1 MFRRLTFA
9 TSFAVALGV
18 MVPGSCARAETRQAE
33 SSDASAR
40 TCTMILAPLRDELQ
54 MQADSTAT
62 RDVPSALGAGSALY
76 DFPDEARTDMRP
88 SALRLAMTA
97 LDLRAESQA
106 IEGFTAF
113 RAPAVT
119 LAEIPSG
126 GRVLVSLFDG
136 QRPDAGLLALP
147 QFYAGIVRSG
157 GDRAGRRM
165 ALRYETIFDA
175 PGGFDGLDVR
185 LAPHAGVSLGENGS
199 ATEAGATVRL
209 GRYLGEGLGDNRP
222 AWWFF
227 AGVDRQALMID
238 PDAGLNLRDALVFE
252 PHAMMG
258 DAQAG
263 MAARFGGANVSIA
276 YVRRETR
283 YAMPA
288 ETWETI
294 EGFAA
299 VSVTVRR

>member
-9 TSFAVALGV
+9 TSFAVALGA
-18 MVPGSCARAETRQAE
+18 MAPGLCVCAETRQAE
-33 SSDASAR
+33 SSDVSAL
-40 TCTMILAPLRDELQ
+40 ILAPLRDELQ
-54 MQADSTAT
+54 LQADLTAT
-62 RDVPSALGAGSALY
+62 RDVPSALGAGSAFH
-76 DFPDEARTDMRP
+76 DFPGEARADMRP
-88 SALRLAMTA
+88 AALRLALTA
-97 LDLRAESQA
+97 LDLRAESRA

-119 LAEIPSG
+119 LAKTPSG
-126 GRVLVSLFDG
+126 GRFSVSRFDV
-136 QRPDAGLLALP
+136 QKPDVGLPALP
-147 QFYAGIVRSG
+147 QSHAGIVSSG
-157 GDRAGRRM
+157 GDRASRRM

-185 LAPHAGVSLGENGS
+185 LAPHAGVSFGENGS

-209 GRYLGEGLGDNRP
+209 GRYLGEGFGDNRP

-263 MAARFGGANVSIA
+263 MAARLGGANVSIA

-288 ETWETI
+288 ESWETI